1 MQPFEPAVSQSHKSV
16 RLNLGCGDKIL
27 PGYINIDTASSR
39 KSKKPDHI
47 ADIRDLSHIKTSIA
61 DEILAVHVIEHFHY
75 WEVVP
80 LLIGWKRIL
89 KPGGKLILEC
99 PNLLFACK
107 KILESPKQAAMPDAR
122 GQMSMWPLYGDPSWR
137 DPLMCH
143 KWAYTP
149 DSLKSVLV
157 ESGFVNATQE
167 PAQYKLREPRDM
179 RICAHKPHA

>member
-1 MQPFEPAVSQSHKSV
+1 MSQPTKPLV

-39 KSKKPDHI
+39 AGKQPDLI
-47 ADIRDLSHIKTSIA
+47 ADIRNLKKIKTNVA
-61 DEILAVHVIEHFHY
+61 DEILAIHVIEHFFY

-99 PNLLFACK
+99 PNLIYACQV
-107 KILESPKQAAMPDAR
+107 IIQDPSRRSQPGQA
-122 GQMSMWPLYGDPSWR
+122 GQLSMWSLYGDPAWE

-149 DSLKSVLV
+149 QSLMDVIKT
-157 ESGFVNATQE
+157 SGLINPRQE
-167 PAQYKLREPRDM
+167 KAQFKLREPRDM
-179 RICAHKPHA
+179 RITGIKP